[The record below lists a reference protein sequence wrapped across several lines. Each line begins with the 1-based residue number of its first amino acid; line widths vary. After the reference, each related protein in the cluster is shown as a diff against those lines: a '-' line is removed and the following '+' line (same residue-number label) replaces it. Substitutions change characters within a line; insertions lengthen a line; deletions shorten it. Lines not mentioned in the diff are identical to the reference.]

1 MSLILSTSS
10 TNYWWFMFIH
20 WISST
25 ILIKSNLNSV
35 FLVYRMHLSLNTL
48 TCSYVFLA
56 RRWTCALYES
66 WYATDDCKCVGQ
78 SGEPPVAL
86 QPISSITACRGLE
99 ILIFKSWVAQKDK
112 SDKKYIKINC
122 FNNQNLQ
129 VTFCLLNI
137 SDWHR
142 NKMSLK
148 RFGTV

>member
-25 ILIKSNLNSV
+25 ILIKSNVNSV

-86 QPISSITACRGLE
+86 RPISLITTCRGLE
-99 ILIFKSWVAQKDK
+99 ISIFISWVDQKNK
-112 SDKKYIKINC
+112 AETCAYYTYKIIHKTKLLQKN
-122 FNNQNLQ
+122 NLQ
-129 VTFCLLNI
+129 VKFCFCNI
-137 SDWHR
+137 WLS
-142 NKMSLK
+142 SL
-148 RFGTV
+148 